1 METIK
6 RLVEKL
12 NRYCAELCGWLLLII
27 MILLIIDFVG
37 RGVSRP
43 IQGVGEL
50 AVFVMVAIV
59 YLGLG
64 HTEHLHGHVRVD
76 ALKTRFPIKVQ
87 QILDAVVH
95 AIASI
100 TVMITCWAVYLNAV
114 KAFQSKEA
122 IAGTVPLLIWP
133 VKWVV
138 FVGCVLYLLQ
148 LLLNTIQEIRNSFQQ
163 SEL

>member
-1 METIK
+1 MEAIK

-37 RGVSRP
+37 RGLSRP

-76 ALKTRFPIKVQ
+76 ALKTRLSIRAQ
-87 QILDAVVH
+87 HILNAVIHV
-95 AIASI
+95 IATI

-138 FVGCVLYLLQ
+138 VVGCVLYLLQ
-148 LLLNTIQEIRNSFQQ
+148 LLINTIQEIRNSFQEA
-163 SEL
+163 EL